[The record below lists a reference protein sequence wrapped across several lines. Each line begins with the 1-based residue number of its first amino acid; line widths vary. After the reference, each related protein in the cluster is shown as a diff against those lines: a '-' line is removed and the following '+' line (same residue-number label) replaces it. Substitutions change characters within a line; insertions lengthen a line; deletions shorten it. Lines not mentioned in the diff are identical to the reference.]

1 MIVHEQLTAME
12 RWEVQLFSWLL
23 AILSCPPLSSQFPWS
38 YVISKVKHFSMEVGT
53 DCCHVTVGF
62 QNLCITQKR
71 QLNEAMLYTNTS
83 VWRSVLIVSMLTWVC
98 CTTISWKGRTG
109 RSKSEAYST
118 EMMMFTLSRI
128 TWCPLTSSR
137 TYMCITM
144 ETGCSDRDLVSI
156 GCLFE
161 WWVRHAPWP
170 LHRDR
175 HKALQQRF
183 TSLQVSGNMWQDLA
197 VMREGVE
204 IETTA
209 MARRRLLMNY
219 EWWVC

>member
-1 MIVHEQLTAME
+1 MSTFEQP
-12 RWEVQLFSWLL
+12 V
-23 AILSCPPLSSQFPWS
+23 
-38 YVISKVKHFSMEVGT
+38 SMEV
-53 DCCHVTVGF
+53 CHIEGQTLQYGGRYWLLPCYCGF

-118 EMMMFTLSRI
+118 EMMMFTLSHI
-128 TWCPLTSSR
+128 TWCPLTSNM